1 MFLLVRTE
9 PDKPKHEGITFMLID
24 MDQAG
29 VTVKPIRLISG
40 SSPFCETFLE
50 DARAEHAHVVGGVG
64 NGWTMAKAL
73 LGHERSMI
81 SEAFNESEDKNELVR
96 AARSAI
102 GEESGRVRDAVLR
115 DRITQLTMDKTCLEL
130 TLRRTKE
137 AAKLGQQPGPESSI
151 FKYYATELNKERTS
165 LLVGILGPQALGW
178 EGEGFD
184 AGELDATRAWLRAR
198 GNSIE
203 GGTSEVQLNIIAKR
217 VLGLPD

>member
-1 MFLLVRTE
+1 MDS
-9 PDKPKHEGITFMLID
+9 PGITVRPIWTID
-24 MDQAG
+24 LHDE
-29 VTVKPIRLISG
+29 
-40 SSPFCETFLE
+40 FCEVFFDDVRVPKAWT
-50 DARAEHAHVVGGVG
+50 VGAVN

-81 SEAFNESEDKNELVR
+81 SEAFNESEERNELVT
-96 AARSAI
+96 AARRYVGVDAA
-102 GEESGRVRDAVLR
+102 GQVRDGALR

-151 FKYYATELNKERTS
+151 FKYYATELNKDRTS
-165 LLVGILGPQALGW
+165 LLVGILGPQGLGW
-178 EGEGFD
+178 ESEGFEE
-184 AGELDATRAWLRAR
+184 AEVDATKAWLRAR